1 MIETTI
7 TFIQELFA
15 GLVTQLIVAAI
26 IILIGF
32 ILGKA
37 LNRVIKKGLKE
48 IGLNSMMR
56 EIGIKAPLEEIFSHG
71 VMYSIYFIATIMA
84 LRHIGIA
91 TDILNIISIMVIAF
105 IGIFILLSVK
115 DFIPNVIS
123 GIVLHQKGTIKE
135 HDSIEIN
142 KITGTVTEMNLLE
155 TKLVTKKGDIIIV
168 PNANLT
174 KSAIVKKKIKPIKK
188 QETKKQKKKLT
199 KKVTTKSPI
208 KHV

>member
-1 MIETTI
+1 MFEAII
-7 TFIQELFA
+7 IFISDLFA

-32 ILGKA
+32 IVGKA
-37 LNRVIKKGLKE
+37 LNRIIKKALKQ
-48 IGLNSMMR
+48 IGLNRIMR
-56 EIGIKAPLEEIFSHG
+56 EIGIKVPLEEIFAHG
-71 VMYSIYFIATIMA
+71 VMYGVYFIAAIMA

-91 TDILNIISIMVIAF
+91 TDILNIISVMIIAF

-135 HDSIEIN
+135 NDSIEIN
-142 KITGTVTEMNLLE
+142 KIAGTVIEMNLLE
-155 TKLVTKKGDIIIV
+155 TKLLTKRGDIIIV

-174 KSAIVKKKIKPIKK
+174 KSEIVKRRAEPTKASKTSKKI
-188 QETKKQKKKLT
+188 QKKN
-199 KKVTTKSPI
+199 
-208 KHV
+208 